1 MKPTAFEKDV
11 VDGLNASPKKLF
23 SKYFYDD
30 KGSALFQQIM
40 QLPEYYLPACETE
53 ILTEKSGRLIDKL
66 PRKNYE
72 VVELGAGDGTKTAL
86 FLESLIRGGK
96 TVRYLPLDI
105 SPDILE
111 FNRDYMRK
119 RIPGLPVEPIP
130 GDYFHTLETIKT
142 RKTPKIIL
150 FLGSNIGNFEGKKAL
165 EFITFV
171 KKYLNEGDHF
181 LLGVDL
187 KKNPRTILAAYD
199 DAAGITKKFNLNL
212 LERINRELAAN
223 FILANFD
230 HYASYNP
237 VSGATNSYLISK
249 KAQQVLVAGNLVYFG
264 AFEPIHME
272 VSQKYSLDDLETIR
286 EQAGFHS
293 VQHFTDSRSYF
304 SISLFQTQA

>member
-11 VDGLNASPKKLF
+11 VEGLNASPKKLF
-23 SKYFYDD
+23 SKYFYDE

-40 QLPEYYLPACETE
+40 QLPEYYLPACETA
-53 ILTEKSGRLIDKL
+53 ILEQKSSELLKEL
-66 PRKNYE
+66 PLANYE

-86 FLESLIRGGK
+86 FLEALIRTGK
-96 TVRYLPLDI
+96 TIRYLPLDI

-111 FNRDYMRK
+111 FNRDFMK
-119 RIPGLPVEPIP
+119 QRIPELAVEPIP
-130 GDYFHTLETIKT
+130 GDYFHTLESIKT

-150 FLGSNIGNFEGKKAL
+150 FLGSNIGNFEGEKAL
-165 EFITFV
+165 EFISFV

-199 DAAGITKKFNLNL
+199 DAAGITKQFNLNL
-212 LERINRELAAN
+212 LDRINRELAAN
-223 FILANFD
+223 FTPANFD

-237 VSGATNSYLISK
+237 VSGATTSYLISK
-249 KAQQVLVAGNLVYFG
+249 QAQQVRVAGHTIDFK

-272 VSQKYSLDDLETIR
+272 VSQKYSLDDLENIR
-286 EQAGFHS
+286 ENAGFHS
-293 VQHFTDSRSYF
+293 VQHFTDSRDYF
-304 SISLFQTQA
+304 SISLFVV

>member
-53 ILTEKSGRLIDKL
+53 ILTEKSSRLIDKL

-249 KAQQVLVAGNLVYFG
+249 KAQQVLVAGNLVYFR